1 MSSDIAS
8 LNLQDDDADFSV
20 PITQGPPI
28 DEPPRTQPPPAMQQT
43 HAERHSG
50 TTSFQP
56 NNYLSQ
62 KQNNTGDVMMDSTP
76 INELMLNGED
86 ASGILEPP
94 MMQNQLTGPRV
105 QSLQM
110 QAAPQTQMGSGFQP
124 PQQEVKPQPKN
135 PLNLTDDQM
144 LAVLVAGACAL
155 AVSKPV
161 QDKLATSIPKFLNEQ
176 GGRSAVGLLA
186 TGSVAAIAFYFAKG
200 QFVKA

>member
-1 MSSDIAS
+1 MSNAHAS
-8 LNLQDDDADFSV
+8 LTLQDAAADFSV

-28 DEPPRTQPPPAMQQT
+28 DEPRTQPPPAMQQT

-56 NNYLSQ
+56 NNNLGSR
-62 KQNNTGDVMMDSTP
+62 QNTDAMMDSTP

>member
-1 MSSDIAS
+1 MSNDIAS

-56 NNYLSQ
+56 NNYLN
-62 KQNNTGDVMMDSTP
+62 KRQNTDAMMDSTP
-76 INELMLNGED
+76 INELFTED

-94 MMQNQLTGPRV
+94 MMQNQLSGPRV

-176 GGRSAVGLLA
+176 GARSAVGLLA